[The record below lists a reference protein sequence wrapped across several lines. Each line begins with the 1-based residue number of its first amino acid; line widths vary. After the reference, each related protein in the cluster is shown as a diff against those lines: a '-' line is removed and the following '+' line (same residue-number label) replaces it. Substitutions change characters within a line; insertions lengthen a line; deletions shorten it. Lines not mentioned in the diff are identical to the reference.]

1 MKTVLIGAIAI
12 YRSVIKN
19 PQSIVE
25 EIKKSYGDLWEDSL
39 LYGGN
44 KNSNIRTSSEIKN
57 IPEDINS
64 NLDSDFK
71 QAVSDYV
78 CRFNAPISSGSSAYI
93 LLKYEVGQ
101 EFKLHYDDS
110 FATPRRI
117 SAVGFLNDD
126 YRGGQLSFDLM
137 NFTYEPVAGD
147 IVVFPSN
154 FPYMHAARPVIE
166 GTKYS
171 VVNWWN

>member
-44 KNSNIRTSSEIKN
+44 KNSNVRTSSEIKN

-64 NLDSDFK
+64 NLDSGFK

-78 CRFNAPISSGSSAYI
+78 CRFNSPISSSSSAYI
-93 LLKYEVGQ
+93 LLIYE
-101 EFKLHYDDS
+101 Y
-110 FATPRRI
+110 
-117 SAVGFLNDD
+117 
-126 YRGGQLSFDLM
+126 
-137 NFTYEPVAGD
+137 
-147 IVVFPSN
+147 
-154 FPYMHAARPVIE
+154 
-166 GTKYS
+166 
-171 VVNWWN
+171 